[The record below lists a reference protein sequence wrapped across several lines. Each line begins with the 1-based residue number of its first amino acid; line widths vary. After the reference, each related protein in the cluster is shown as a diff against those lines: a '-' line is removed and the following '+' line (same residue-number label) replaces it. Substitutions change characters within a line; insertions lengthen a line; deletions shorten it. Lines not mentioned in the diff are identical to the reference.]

1 MQMHKVIV
9 SSRTF
14 GKVVSIGEELLRNNG
29 FAVFYARTAPGT
41 LIDEDYLAELVKREQ
56 PYAIICGTEP
66 ITRKV
71 LESSQNLRI
80 VMKRGVGIDN
90 IDLQTATSLNIAVGN
105 APEANKKAVAELT
118 LGLILVLVRH
128 LYDAIQSTKSGKW
141 IPFIGHELNNLT
153 IGVIGTGRIGRE
165 VIKLLHG
172 FGAKILAYDIMPNNE
187 LAMQYGVKYVS
198 LDTLLKMSD
207 IVTIHAPLTKETHH
221 MIGQRELEMMKPS
234 AFIINTARG
243 EIIDEV
249 ALYNHLKEKKIA
261 GAALDVFSQEPPL
274 NNPILNLD
282 NVIATPHMGAY
293 TFEAMEKMDRICA
306 ETIIAFSRGEKL
318 SNIINADMIFA

>member
-1 MQMHKVIV
+1 V
-9 SSRTF
+9 
-14 GKVVSIGEELLRNNG
+14 
-29 FAVFYARTAPGT
+29 
-41 LIDEDYLAELVKREQ
+41 
-56 PYAIICGTEP
+56 
-66 ITRKV
+66 
-71 LESSQNLRI
+71 
-80 VMKRGVGIDN
+80 
-90 IDLQTATSLNIAVGN
+90 
-105 APEANKKAVAELT
+105 PEANQKAVAELT
-118 LGLILVLVRH
+118 LGLILALVRH

-282 NVIATPHMGAY
+282 NVIVTPHMGAY

-318 SNIINADMIFA
+318 SNIINAEMISV

>member
-1 MQMHKVIV
+1 MQKVIV

-14 GKVVSIGEELLRNNG
+14 GQVVSIGEELLRNNG
-29 FAVFYARTAPGT
+29 FAVHYARADPSA
-41 LIDEDYLAELVKREQ
+41 LVDEDHLAEIVKREQ
-56 PYAIICGTEP
+56 PYAIICGAEP
-66 ITRKV
+66 ITKKI

-90 IDLQTATSLNIAVGN
+90 IDLQAATSLNIAVGN
-105 APEANKKAVAELT
+105 VPEANKEAVADLT
-118 LGLILVLVRH
+118 LGLILALVRH
-128 LYDAIQSTKSGKW
+128 LYDAVQATKSGKW

-153 IGVIGTGRIGRE
+153 IGVIGTGNIGRE
-165 VIKLLHG
+165 VIKRLHG
-172 FGAKILAYDIMPNNE
+172 FGARILAYDIMPNNE
-187 LAMQYGVKYVS
+187 LTMQYNVKYVS

-207 IVTIHAPLTKETHH
+207 IVTIHVPLTKETHH
-221 MIGQRELEMMKPS
+221 MIGQRELEMMKS
-234 AFIINTARG
+234 TAFIINTARG

-249 ALYNHLKEKKIA
+249 ALYNHLKAKKIA

-282 NVIATPHMGAY
+282 NVIATPHIGAY
-293 TFEAMEKMDRICA
+293 TFEAMERMDRICA

-318 SNIINADMIFA
+318 PNLINAAMISP